1 MKLENIL
8 EQVRKPA
15 RYTGNEWNI
24 TKKDFSSVDVRV
36 ALCFPDAYEIG
47 MSHLGFRIIYG
58 ILNSRQDTLCE
69 RVFSPWPDLS
79 GLLRKEGVPLFSL
92 ESKAPVAEFDIVA
105 FTLSYEMNYTNVLQ
119 ILELSGIPLNAADRA
134 GNYPLVIGGG
144 PCTLNPEPVADF
156 FDLFVIGDGEDVVHE
171 VIDSFRRVK
180 SSRAASRTQLLSE
193 LAKIEGVYVPSFYDV
208 DYYEDGRI
216 KRFTC
221 KKEGSPATIK
231 KRVVS
236 DLDNSFYPTKYI
248 VPYTSIIH
256 DRVVIEIMRGCA
268 HRCRFCQAGICYL
281 PVRIRN
287 RETIFRLIGESY
299 KNTGYEEFSL
309 MSLSSG
315 SYPGIVPLADELA
328 RMNTLKDN
336 GIGLSFSSLRI
347 EDVLS
352 RLPESI
358 KKLKKTGLTLAPEAG
373 TERLRRVISKEI
385 DIGKLLEAVG
395 AAKKE
400 GWRRIKLY
408 FMIGLPTEGYVD
420 IDGILEILHK
430 IYDSVKR
437 GPFDIVASISPFIP
451 KPHTPFQWEEMEPT
465 DGLSQKM
472 EYMKRR
478 VRSRRIRFKFHKLN
492 LSFLEAVFSR
502 GDRRLGPVLLAAFK
516 NGAQFDS
523 WDEFFDFNRWMEA
536 FANESIDPHFYTAGR
551 EFDAILPWDHID
563 GGISKEWCIKEAK
576 AAKG

>member
-1 MKLENIL
+1 MNLENIL

-15 RYTGNEWNI
+15 RYTGNEWNV

-58 ILNSRQDTLCE
+58 ILNARQDTLCE
-69 RVFSPWPDLS
+69 RVFSPWPDLA

-92 ESKAPVAEFDIVA
+92 ESKVPLAEFDIVA

-119 ILELSGIPLNAADRA
+119 ILELSGIPLKSEDRA
-134 GNYPLVIGGG
+134 DNSPLIIGGG

-156 FDLFVIGDGEDVVHE
+156 FDLFVIGDGEDAVNE
-171 VIDSFRRVK
+171 VIDGFRRVK
-180 SSRAASRTQLLSE
+180 SARAASRTQLLPE

-208 DYYEDGRI
+208 DYCEDGRI
-216 KRFTC
+216 KRFTA
-221 KKEGSPATIK
+221 KREGLPAAIK
-231 KRVVS
+231 KRVVG
-236 DLDNSFYPTKYI
+236 DLDSSFYPTKYI

-256 DRVVIEIMRGCA
+256 DRIVIEIMRGCV

-281 PVRIRN
+281 PVRIKN
-287 RETIFRLIGESY
+287 KETIFRLIKEAY

-315 SYPGIVPLADELA
+315 NYPGIVSLADELA
-328 RMNTLKDN
+328 NMSILKDN

-358 KKLKKTGLTLAPEAG
+358 KRLKKTGLTLAPEAG
-373 TERLRRVISKEI
+373 TERLRRVISKEM
-385 DIGKLLEAVG
+385 DVGKLLEAVRT
-395 AAKKE
+395 AQRE

-408 FMIGLPTEGYVD
+408 FMIGLPTEGYAD
-420 IDGILEILHK
+420 IDGIVDLLEEIR
-430 IYDSVKR
+430 DSVKH
-437 GPFDIVASISPFIP
+437 GPFDIVASIAPFVP
-451 KPHTPFQWEEMEPT
+451 KPHTPFQWEEMELT
-465 DGLSQKM
+465 DRFYQKM

-478 VRSRRIRFKFHKLN
+478 VHSKKIRLKFHKPN

-523 WDEFFDFNRWMEA
+523 WDEFFDFSRWMEA
-536 FANESIDPHFYTAGR
+536 FANESIDPHFYIASR
-551 EFDAILPWDHID
+551 EFGEILPWDHID
-563 GGISKEWCIKEAK
+563 GGTSKKWCISEAK